1 MAQYS
6 THKNTPEGKAQT
18 LARKAVR
25 QSKRAGLYNPV
36 PASAH
41 VAWGK

>member
-18 LARKAVR
+18 LARKSARAV
-25 QSKRAGLYNPV
+25 KRAGLYNPV